1 MWIQNKRNNP
11 SDSIQF
17 TSQKFWGIGLNN
29 LNPSWSWLQFWHH
42 LVAIFLADLNTD
54 GDHFGSYG
62 WLAPFKTVGVIPGI
76 SQLVAA
82 RSGVQSR
89 EVHLGE
95 IWGCGDSFST
105 FSLDCEKAGL
115 CLMGQNTCPAEEALL
130 VQGGSYE
137 TGSWWIFQVQEKI
150 NGQELSRL

>member
-1 MWIQNKRNNP
+1 MWGCEFKIKEITQVT
-11 SDSIQF
+11 IQF

-62 WLAPFKTVGVIPGI
+62 WLASFKTVEVIPGI
-76 SQLVAA
+76 SQLVAP
-82 RSGVQSR
+82 RSGAQSR

-95 IWGCGDSFST
+95 IWGHGDSVST
-105 FSLDCEKAGL
+105 SSLDEAGL
-115 CLMGQNTCPAEEALL
+115 CLTGQNTRPAEAALL

-137 TGSWWIFQVQEKI
+137 TGSWWIFQVQERI
-150 NGQELSRL
+150 NGQELV